1 MNGTRGSGNGQ
12 CNTEALISRLPH
24 FLYGERHLLSRT
36 IEDSYGEKRFVATG
50 FIGDR
55 LHVMAFTVRS
65 EVIRIISLRKA
76 NERERKE
83 YEKNI
88 D

>member
-1 MNGTRGSGNGQ
+1 
-12 CNTEALISRLPH
+12 
-24 FLYGERHLLSRT
+24 
-36 IEDSYGEKRFVATG
+36 
-50 FIGDR
+50 
-55 LHVMAFTVRS
+55 MAFTVRG